1 MNYQTQM
8 IQKSHTVSRPLSQ
21 LAKQAPSKKE
31 QKKVRGNTYSNPIS
45 QFFDLSV
52 PASHIAATAT
62 MEQLI

>member
-31 QKKVRGNTYSNPIS
+31 QKKVRGHTFSNPMS
-45 QFFDLSV
+45 QFFDLAG
-52 PASHIAATAT
+52 PASQIAATAT
-62 MEQLI
+62 MEQLL